1 MKYYCLLIQFII
13 WKQSC
18 QTRRCFSYLL
28 PHFSLCRSRT
38 QKLADFQIAC
48 QCVFCYFIFIKITVQ
63 RQKKCTTILS
73 EYIDSLAST
82 EGENVLIYLVLL
94 SLEDTPPKQNLK
106 WRINVY
112 SQLKF
117 SQNCQ
122 KSFWNNEGFFFVFSL
137 HAFDFWNWW
146 WEFQHKVITLKNSSV
161 ELKNSLSFML
171 IFFIMN
177 TESC

>member
-13 WKQSC
+13 WNQSC

-28 PHFSLCRSRT
+28 PYFSLCKSRT
-38 QKLADFQIAC
+38 QKLADCQIAC

-63 RQKKCTTILS
+63 QQRKSVPRFYPSISTPWLPLRERIL
-73 EYIDSLAST
+73 DL
-82 EGENVLIYLVLL
+82 LVLL

-106 WRINVY
+106 WRNIVY

-122 KSFWNNEGFFFVFSL
+122 KSF
-137 HAFDFWNWW
+137 
-146 WEFQHKVITLKNSSV
+146 LK
-161 ELKNSLSFML
+161 
-171 IFFIMN
+171 
-177 TESC
+177 